1 MFSPQPR
8 TEDHPLCKTNQLE
21 CYHTSV
27 KYVEESAFAGADDEY
42 QDANCECLPSCTA
55 YEFPAQTSSSKI
67 TTAAKLHLPA
77 RITDKYPQLRNDSFV
92 QENIA
97 VLHVYFR

>member
-1 MFSPQPR
+1 M
-8 TEDHPLCKTNQLE
+8 
-21 CYHTSV
+21 
-27 KYVEESAFAGADDEY
+27 EESAFAGADDEY

-77 RITDKYPQLRNDSFV
+77 RITHKFPQLKNDSFV
-92 QENIA
+92 QDNIA
-97 VLHVYFR
+97 ILHVHFR